1 MTPPQVQRRV
11 DVSSS
16 AGMFA
21 SSTVAAPGAHR
32 AVVAGTQGIGVSTP
46 SAAAVAAATVGFD
59 GLVHMPNG
67 MMLTIG
73 LLSMML
79 AAGTNEV
86 SILFAGSTT
95 SDLGATPK
103 LHCSRAPMHT

>member
-1 MTPPQVQRRV
+1 MSSVICPGMDTEIIPPHRQVSFET
-11 DVSSS
+11 SSS

-21 SSTVAAPGAHR
+21 SSTVAAPGAHG
-32 AVVAGTQGIGVSTP
+32 ATVFGMHGIGVRTP
-46 SAAAVAAATVGFD
+46 SAAAVAAATVGLA

-73 LLSMML
+73 LWSMML

-86 SILFAGSTT
+86 MTRFTGSTT
-95 SDLGATPK
+95 SVLGA
-103 LHCSRAPMHT
+103 